1 MTGANLFGGL
11 LFGCIGLGA
20 FIYGKRQSSWKAM
33 AIGVVL
39 MAYPYFVPSTTAMY
53 ACGLVLTVALF
64 VFRD

>member
-1 MTGANLFGGL
+1 MTAANLLGGVI
-11 LFGCIGLGA
+11 FSSIGFGA
-20 FIYGKRQSSWKAM
+20 FLYGKRQSSWKAM